1 MNLQI
6 YGIGS
11 DIVEIARMRDGLHR
25 FGERFAQRILAE
37 DEFAEFKDNRQSAHF
52 LARRFAAKEALSK
65 ALGSGFRD
73 GVSLRTLGIGHD
85 AFGKPLVVYHGPA
98 LETINRL
105 GISES
110 LLSIS
115 DERDY
120 ALAFAIL
127 LRR

>member
-1 MNLQI
+1 MAYTASASVSRSVFWQKTSSRN
-6 YGIGS
+6 S
-11 DIVEIARMRDGLHR
+11 RTIVNPHISWHADSLPR
-25 FGERFAQRILAE
+25 
-37 DEFAEFKDNRQSAHF
+37 KPSAK
-52 LARRFAAKEALSK
+52 LWLR
-65 ALGSGFRD
+65 FRD